1 MKKDELIDAIAG
13 DAGMTKRDVERVID
27 GLGEVASAALA
38 GGDEIVLPGLGKFK
52 TKTRAARSGRNPHTG
67 EPLQIPAKTVVDFKV
82 AKALADRVA

>member
-52 TKTRAARSGRNPHTG
+52 TKTRAARNGRNPHTG
-67 EPLQIPAKTVVDFKV
+67 EAMQIPAKTVVDFKV

>member
-13 DAGMTKRDVERVID
+13 ETNMTKHAVRRMVDSLGDVVGD
-27 GLGEVASAALA
+27 QLKKGSEVYF
-38 GGDEIVLPGLGKFK
+38 PFLGKFK
-52 TKTRAARSGRNPHTG
+52 TKTRAARKGRNPHTG

>member
-52 TKTRAARSGRNPHTG
+52 TKTRAARNGRNPHTG